1 MQTRSKLLTV
11 SALVYFATG
20 LPLLF
25 APDHLL
31 AMLGRPVDQFEVATL
46 QLLGCAT
53 FGFGMLNWM
62 SRFSTIGGIF
72 GRPLVVA
79 NFAYAGSAAMLLLRF
94 DLISRLG
101 WAFGFVAAVFG
112 VIAAS
117 FAVRLYKAPR
127 ATTTA

>member
-1 MQTRSKLLTV
+1 MQTRSNLLTV
-11 SALVYFATG
+11 SSLVYFAMG

-25 APDHLL
+25 APDNLL
-31 AMLGRPVDQFEVATL
+31 TMLGRPVDSFEVATL
-46 QLLGCAT
+46 ELLGCAT

-79 NFAYAGSAAMLLLRF
+79 NFAYAGSAAMLLVRF

-101 WAFGFVAAVFG
+101 WSFAIVAALFG
-112 VIAAS
+112 VIAVS
-117 FAVRLYKAPR
+117 FAVRMYKAPT
-127 ATTTA
+127 ATM